1 LLIVVVEKLK
11 QIIAVKYFK
20 KNLMKKR
27 FLLPFVAITLS
38 ACSVIQKNTTELL
51 LEEVLVETT
60 QIAQRDFYHES
71 PERVTDLLH
80 TKLNVSFDW
89 NKKHLLGTAYLDLK
103 PYFTAQNSLTL
114 DAKGFDI
121 HQIALVKKNG
131 DKLNLDY
138 TYDDKQIVIQ
148 LDREYTR
155 NETYTLFIDY
165 TAKPDDLTLE
175 GGDAITDAK
184 GLYFINP
191 DHTEDKPQQIW
202 TQGETESSSCWFP
215 CIDKPNERCTQE
227 IAITVQEKYTTLSNG
242 LLIKSTDNA
251 DGTRTDVWK
260 QKLEHA
266 PYLFMMAVGEFS
278 ITKDKWRDLEV
289 NYYVEPEQE
298 KHAQRIFGKTP
309 EMMEFYSTL
318 LDFDYPWEKYSQII
332 VRDYVSGAMENTS
345 AVIHGEFVYSDER
358 EFIDDPNEMI
368 IAHEL
373 FHHWFGD
380 WVTCESWPNLP
391 LNEGFATYGEY
402 LWMEGKYSADEA
414 AYYIHQDL
422 KQYLNESRSKQ
433 VDHIRFD
440 NENPNNMFD
449 SHSYAKGG
457 RILHMLR
464 YAIGDDAF
472 FSGLAYYLTE
482 YANQAVEVHQLRLAM
497 EHISGQD
504 LNWFFNQWFL
514 ASGHATISVDQKI
527 NENRVSLIISQNQSL
542 ETTPLYKLPLA
553 IDIYINGE
561 VQRHLIELNKQ
572 EEVFEFETSAA
583 ADLIVFDADHYLL
596 ADISFEKS
604 DQQWVYQLENS
615 PHYYDRM
622 EALDSLANSEN
633 FASLS
638 RAVQIGLNDD
648 FWAINI
654 LALEYFE
661 NVDPRTQGTLEA
673 QLIKM
678 AKSHPKSDV
687 RAAAINNLS
696 LVFDQNENMASR
708 SHTDLYTAAA
718 TDLSYI
724 VAGDA
729 LKALAFVQLTH
740 AYNIAIKELPS
751 SKKALR
757 DAVFYVISK
766 NAKPSDAKLIIDEFN
781 QTEGYHLIDATQN
794 LLLFLQ
800 EQKMADCIAPLK
812 DIYTRC
818 SNLKTWYHRFYI
830 LEMMNRQLSVM
841 NGEFKEE
848 VHLIFKKLV
857 EQEEDPRVLK
867 YLGMQK

>member
-1 LLIVVVEKLK
+1 
-11 QIIAVKYFK
+11 
-20 KNLMKKR
+20 MKKIA
-27 FLLPFVAITLS
+27 LLSIIAITLS
-38 ACSVIQKNTTELL
+38 ACSVIQKNTSDVI
-51 LEEVLVETT
+51 LEEVIVESS
-60 QIAQRDFYHES
+60 QIAQREYYHES
-71 PERVTDLLH
+71 PKRVNDLIH
-80 TKLNVSFDW
+80 TKLDVAFDW

-103 PYFTAQNSLTL
+103 PYFEPQNSVRL

-121 HQIALVKKNG
+121 HQIALVKKDG
-131 DKLNLDY
+131 AKIDLKY
-138 TYDDKQIVIQ
+138 TYDQKQIVIQ
-148 LDREYTR
+148 LDREYSR
-155 NETYTLFIDY
+155 KEAYTLFINY

-175 GGDAITDAK
+175 AGEAISDAK

-191 DHTEDKPQQIW
+191 HGEEEKPMQIW

-227 IAITVQEKYTTLSNG
+227 IAITVQEKYSTLSNG
-242 LLIKSTDNA
+242 LMIKSTANT
-251 DGTRTDVWK
+251 DGTRTDIWK
-260 QKLEHA
+260 QELEHA

-278 ITKDKWRDLEV
+278 ITKDTWRNLDV

-309 EMMEFYSTL
+309 EMMEFYSNL
-318 LDFDYPWEKYSQII
+318 LGFDYPWDKYSQII

-402 LWMEGKYSADEA
+402 LWMEGKYSPDEA

-422 KQYLNESRSKQ
+422 IQYLNESRRKQ
-433 VDHIRFD
+433 EDLIRFD
-440 NENPNNMFD
+440 NANPIHMFD

-472 FSGLAYYLTE
+472 FTGLKYYLTE

-514 ASGHATISVDQKI
+514 ASGHALISIDQQI
-527 NENRVSLIISQNQSL
+527 NDTNVRLTISQNQSL

-561 VQRHLIELNKQ
+561 VQKHTIELTKQ
-572 EEVFEFETSAA
+572 QEVFEFQTTSQ

-596 ADISFEKS
+596 ADISFEKT
-604 DQQWVYQLENS
+604 DQQWLYQLENA

-622 EALDSLANSEN
+622 EALDSLVTSEN
-633 FASLS
+633 FVSIS
-638 RAVQIGLNDD
+638 RAVKIGLNDT
-648 FWAINI
+648 FWAINTQ
-654 LALEYFE
+654 ALEHFKD
-661 NVDPRTQGTLEA
+661 VDTRTQGTLEGH
-673 QLIKM
+673 LINM
-678 AKSHPKSDV
+678 VKSHPKSDV

-708 SHTDLYTAAA
+708 SHIDLYASASA
-718 TDLSYI
+718 DPSYI

-729 LKALAFVQLTH
+729 LRALSILELDA
-740 AYNIAIKELPS
+740 AYLIARKELKS
-751 SKKALR
+751 AKKELR
-757 DAVFYVISK
+757 AAVFYVI
-766 NAKPSDAKLIIDEFN
+766 AKKADPRDAKLIKDEFD
-781 QTEGYHLIDATQN
+781 QAQGFDILDATNN
-794 LLLFLQ
+794 LLQFLQ
-800 EQKMADCIAPLK
+800 KQQAVDYREPLN

-818 SNLKTWYHRFYI
+818 SNLDLWYQRYYA
-830 LEMMNRQLSVM
+830 LEMINRQLPSIS
-841 NGEFKEE
+841 GEFRDALQ
-848 VHLIFKKLV
+848 VVFKKLIA
-857 EQEEDPRVLK
+857 QEKDPRVLR
-867 YLGMQK
+867 YLGIQK